1 MYFQGDFPNGVTFI
15 VQDKRF
21 SKHTDAL
28 TLTAAGTGGGGGGI
42 YREAFVGLATN
53 TNLFFFLFIKRAN
66 FNDYK

>member
-1 MYFQGDFPNGVTFI
+1 MLYLQGDFPNGVTFI

-53 TNLFFFLFIKRAN
+53 TNLFCFLLIKSHKFA
-66 FNDYK
+66 